1 MQMTA
6 VATAAKA
13 ETPKADPTLLDDNV
27 DGVMFRFALEYRN
40 QISPALWLKETLAIC
55 GGSKKPE
62 PAQQQQSQLFI
73 EPTLNVGTYAFFHEL
88 CDAGFVMTRVSPQEW
103 VDKRRGPCFAVRFIF
118 NRTPLQ
124 YAVEPT
130 LQIVIGRYGMP
141 ALIELS
147 KKSAWRTSVYRNA
160 LRTEGRFGISVNCA
174 NSTPFNKLPRG
185 PAKYLRLLDSRI
197 VLE

>member
-13 ETPKADPTLLDDNV
+13 ETPKADPTLIDDNV

-130 LQIVIGRYGMP
+130 LQKVIGVEDVCLPQRSADGGEIRHKRQLCQLNPVQQAP
-141 ALIELS
+141 AGTGEILASSRQSHRARVI
-147 KKSAWRTSVYRNA
+147 
-160 LRTEGRFGISVNCA
+160 IS
-174 NSTPFNKLPRG
+174 
-185 PAKYLRLLDSRI
+185 
-197 VLE
+197 